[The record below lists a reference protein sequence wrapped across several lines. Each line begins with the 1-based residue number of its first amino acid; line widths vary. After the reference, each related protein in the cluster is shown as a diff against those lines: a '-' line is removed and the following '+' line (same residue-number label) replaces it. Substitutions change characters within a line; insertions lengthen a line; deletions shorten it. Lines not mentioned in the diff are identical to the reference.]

1 MKSKI
6 TFKKYKKNK
15 SSLKLGIIILFI
27 LFLVFFMFSWFS
39 KEASPK
45 MIHLAQLN
53 LEKYIAHVTSDFKIL
68 LEKNYSDQFLNITEN
83 KNGEITSI
91 DYNMAKIYE
100 MAEEFTNSL
109 EQNLNEFKS
118 SNPYVK
124 EEMLMDDTIILFY
137 PIGVVSD
144 SIFLSNLG
152 PKIPIAIQFMDSIF
166 SSVKT
171 RAKDYGI
178 NNALLEVYLEVNIHY
193 EILTPVTFEENI
205 FTYELLLDTKVI
217 EGSVPNLYSDY
228 LETRSAF
235 FDISFPSF
243 L

>member
-1 MKSKI
+1 MKSKT
-6 TFKKYKKNK
+6 TFKKYRKKE
-15 SSLKLGIIILFI
+15 SSLKLGIIILSV

-39 KEASPK
+39 KKASPK

-53 LEKYIAHVTSDFKIL
+53 LERYIAHVTSDFKIL
-68 LEKNYSDQFLNITEN
+68 IEKNYSDQFLNITEN
-83 KNGEITSI
+83 EKGEITSI
-91 DYNMAKIYE
+91 DYNMSKIYE

-109 EQNLNEFKS
+109 EKNLGEFKS
-118 SNPYVK
+118 SNPYVQ
-124 EEMLMDDTIILFY
+124 EEIPMEDTILLFY
-137 PIGVVSD
+137 PVGVVSN
-144 SIFLSNLG
+144 SVFLANLG
-152 PKIPIAIQFMDSIF
+152 PKIPVAIQFMDSIF

-193 EILTPVTFEENI
+193 EILTPVTFEENT

-228 LETRSAF
+228 LESRSAF
-235 FDISFPSF
+235 FDISFPSV